1 VGAGRWRYL
10 LVVANE
16 AEIRR
21 WNDER
26 WTAAWPERERLTAAV
41 SASLLGEV
49 DARPGQRVLEIG
61 CGGGLVTMELAGAVA
76 PGGSVVGVDVSAA
89 LLALAGTR
97 IAQGA
102 VPAITLARLD
112 MQTAAVD
119 GGPFDVAVSQFGV
132 MFFDQPETAF
142 RNVRRQMRP
151 GGDLVFAAWQGVDRN
166 PWHTGRALSGLVP
179 APPPPGPGQ
188 RATGPFTMGDVAE
201 TTQLLAAAGFVDIAS
216 RPYETTVDAP
226 ASAVVDP
233 ALFDFMG
240 IPPERMAEAGE
251 MMDRHLRQFALGPG
265 VYRFPLAFHIYR
277 AQAR

>member
-49 DARPGQRVLEIG
+49 DPRPGQWVLEIG
-61 CGGGLVTMELAGAVA
+61 CGGGLVTMELAAAVA

>member
-1 VGAGRWRYL
+1 
-10 LVVANE
+10 VANE